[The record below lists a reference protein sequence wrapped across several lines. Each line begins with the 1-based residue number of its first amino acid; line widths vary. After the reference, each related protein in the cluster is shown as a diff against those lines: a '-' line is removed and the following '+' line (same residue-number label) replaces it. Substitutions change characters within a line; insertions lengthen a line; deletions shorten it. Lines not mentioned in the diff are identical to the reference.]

1 VDAGGDDT
9 RVVDD
14 DQLPAPQFLRKIY
27 EAPVTNLAGLAL
39 EDEQSRLVPS
49 FRGVL
54 GDQLGRKLVLELR
67 RLHPTAKLAF
77 VAMAPTPIQWAQARL
92 EAVKERADWDA
103 EIQGVL
109 ERARAGIE
117 DLAATAA
124 ELQAALPEQVEQSV
138 REGVR
143 SEAAPVA
150 RQLAEVRG
158 IGSLTVRRLEA
169 LAGQVEAER
178 HARLDD
184 LAVLVDLIAS
194 GYQGIERRLE
204 RIEDRLPTGNGAWL
218 QALG

>member
-1 VDAGGDDT
+1 
-9 RVVDD
+9 
-14 DQLPAPQFLRKIY
+14 
-27 EAPVTNLAGLAL
+27 
-39 EDEQSRLVPS
+39 
-49 FRGVL
+49 
-54 GDQLGRKLVLELR
+54 
-67 RLHPTAKLAF
+67 
-77 VAMAPTPIQWAQARL
+77 MAQTPIQWAQARL

-117 DLAATAA
+117 GLAATAA
-124 ELQAALPEQVEQSV
+124 ELQAALPEQVEHSV

-143 SEAAPVA
+143 AEAAPVA

-158 IGSLTVRRLEA
+158 LGSLTIRRLEA

-184 LAVLVDLIAS
+184 LAVLIDLIAS

-204 RIEDRLPTGNGAWL
+204 RIEDRLPAGNGAWL